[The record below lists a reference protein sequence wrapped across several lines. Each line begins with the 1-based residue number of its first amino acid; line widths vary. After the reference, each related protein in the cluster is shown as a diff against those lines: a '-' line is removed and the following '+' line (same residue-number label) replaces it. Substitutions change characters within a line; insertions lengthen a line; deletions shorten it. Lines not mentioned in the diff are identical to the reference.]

1 MWKISAKD
9 SNYQRSTKIC
19 GQNCQHRSTGET
31 ENGDWREIS
40 QKIISKRKNIGKV
53 YNYAT

>member
-19 GQNCQHRSTGET
+19 GQNCQYRSTGET
-31 ENGDWREIS
+31 EREWRLARN
-40 QKIISKRKNIGKV
+40 KPKN
-53 YNYAT
+53 YF